1 MVEKTATA
9 NWSGNLTEGSGTVT
23 TDTGVLSNSAVSWAS
38 RTNESKQQTS
48 PEELMAAAHAACYA
62 MAFSHYLT
70 TKYSAPQSLD
80 VTAKVGFGP
89 KEGGGMKVT
98 HSHLT
103 VNGKVQGMD
112 QATFADAAKK
122 AEAECPVSNAYR
134 GNMEI
139 TVDAKLKQ

>member
-23 TDTGVLSNSAVSWAS
+23 TDTGVLANSAVSWAS

-62 MAFSHYLT
+62 MAFSNYLT
-70 TKYSAPQSLD
+70 TNYSAPQSLD

-139 TVDAKLKQ
+139 TVDAKLSQ

>member
-9 NWSGNLTEGSGTVT
+9 KLTGNLTEGSGTIT

-70 TKYSAPQSLD
+70 TNYSAPQSLEA
-80 VTAKVGFGP
+80 TAKVGFGP
-89 KEGGGMKVT
+89 KEAAGTKLT
-98 HSHLT
+98 H
-103 VNGKVQGMD
+103 
-112 QATFADAAKK
+112 
-122 AEAECPVSNAYR
+122 
-134 GNMEI
+134 
-139 TVDAKLKQ
+139 

>member
-23 TDTGVLSNSAVSWAS
+23 TDTGVLAKSAVSWAS

-70 TKYSAPQSLD
+70 TNYSAPQSLD

-139 TVDAKLKQ
+139 TVDAKLSQ

>member
-1 MVEKTATA
+1 MVEKTASA
-9 NWSGNLTEGSGTVT
+9 KWNGNLTEGNGTVT

-38 RTNESKQQTS
+38 RTKESKEQTS
-48 PEELMAAAHAACYA
+48 PEELMAAAHAACDA

-70 TKYSAPQSLD
+70 TNYSAPQSLD

-103 VNGKVQGMD
+103 VTGSVQGMD

-139 TVDAKLKQ
+139 TVDAKLQQ

>member
-9 NWSGNLTEGSGTVT
+9 KWSGNLTEGSGTVT

-62 MAFSHYLT
+62 MAFSNYLT
-70 TKYSAPQSLD
+70 TNYSRAAVARRHREGRLR
-80 VTAKVGFGP
+80 T
-89 KEGGGMKVT
+89 EGGRRDEG
-98 HSHLT
+98 HPLPPDRHRQ
-103 VNGKVQGMD
+103 GQGMD

-139 TVDAKLKQ
+139 TVDAKLRQ

>member
-62 MAFSHYLT
+62 MAFSNYLT
-70 TKYSAPQSLD
+70 TNYSAPQSLD

-139 TVDAKLKQ
+139 TVDAKLSQ

>member
-1 MVEKTATA
+1 
-9 NWSGNLTEGSGTVT
+9 
-23 TDTGVLSNSAVSWAS
+23 
-38 RTNESKQQTS
+38 
-48 PEELMAAAHAACYA
+48 

-70 TKYSAPQSLD
+70 TNYSAPQSLD

-98 HSHLT
+98 HSHLSVT
-103 VNGKVQGMD
+103 GSVQGMD

-139 TVDAKLKQ
+139 TVDAKLR

>member
-23 TDTGVLSNSAVSWAS
+23 TDTGVLSKSAVSWAS
-38 RTNESKQQTS
+38 RTNESKQRTS

-70 TKYSAPQSLD
+70 TNYSARNRSTSPRRSASD
-80 VTAKVGFGP
+80 

-139 TVDAKLKQ
+139 TVDAKLSQ

>member
-9 NWSGNLTEGSGTVT
+9 KWNGNLTEGNGTVT

-38 RTNESKQQTS
+38 RTNESKEQTS

-70 TKYSAPQSLD
+70 TNYSAPQSLE
-80 VTAKVGFGP
+80 VTSKVGFGP

-103 VNGKVQGMD
+103 VTGSVQGMD

>member
-9 NWSGNLTEGSGTVT
+9 KWNGNLTEGSGTVT

-38 RTNESKQQTS
+38 RTNETKEQTS

-62 MAFSHYLT
+62 MAFSHYLAT
-70 TKYSAPQSLD
+70 NHTAPTSLD
-80 VTAKVGFGP
+80 VTSKVGFGP

-103 VNGKVQGMD
+103 VTGSVPGMD

-122 AEAECPVSNAYR
+122 ANDECPVSNAYR

-139 TVDAKLKQ
+139 TVDAKLSQ

>member
-1 MVEKTATA
+1 MAEKTATA
-9 NWSGNLTEGSGTVT
+9 HWSGTLTEGKGTVS
-23 TDTGVLSNSAVSWAS
+23 TDSGVLKSQGVDWKA
-38 RTNESKQQTS
+38 RTNDTNPLTS

-62 MAFSHYLT
+62 MAFSNYLST
-70 TKYSAPQSLD
+70 NFTAPDSLD

-103 VNGKVQGMD
+103 VNGKVKNMD
-112 QATFADAAKK
+112 QTQFADAAKK

-139 TVDAKLKQ
+139 TVAAKLNQ

>member
-9 NWSGNLTEGSGTVT
+9 HWSGTLTEGKGTVS
-23 TDTGVLSNSAVSWAS
+23 TDTGVLSNSNVSWAA

-62 MAFSHYLT
+62 MAFSNYLT
-70 TKYSAPQSLD
+70 TNFSAPDSLD

-103 VNGKVQGMD
+103 VNGKVKDMD
-112 QATFADAAKK
+112 QSQFADAAKK

-139 TVDAKLKQ
+139 TVDARLNQ

>member
-1 MVEKTATA
+1 MAEKTATA
-9 NWSGNLTEGSGTVT
+9 HWSGTLTEGKGTVS
-23 TDTGVLSNSAVSWAS
+23 TDSGVLKNQGVDWKA
-38 RTNESKQQTS
+38 RTNDASPQTS

-62 MAFSHYLT
+62 MAFSNYLST
-70 TKYSAPQSLD
+70 NFTAPDSLD

-103 VNGKVQGMD
+103 VNGKVKNMD
-112 QATFADAAKK
+112 QTQFADAAKK

-139 TVDAKLKQ
+139 TVEAKLNQ

>member
-23 TDTGVLSNSAVSWAS
+23 TDTGVLANSAVSWAS

-62 MAFSHYLT
+62 MAFSNYLT
-70 TKYSAPQSLD
+70 TNYSAPQSLD

-134 GNMEI
+134 GNMDI
-139 TVDAKLKQ
+139 TVDAKLSQ